1 MVLQMQNESIVYPW
15 FPTRTY
21 ENGSEYKITENIIV
35 HQSKASL
42 IRLSLIIAENKEPAS
57 QHDWCKIQY

>member
-1 MVLQMQNESIVYPW
+1 M
-15 FPTRTY
+15 
-21 ENGSEYKITENIIV
+21 ENIIV

-57 QHDWCKIQY
+57 QHGLCKIQQ